1 MSVDEEVGKN
11 LLSQIMGLWI
21 QPEVDKRILEGK
33 LPKNFD
39 SEKDLKKAQVI
50 MNPFVELD
58 RIRLNGEV
66 NGLLIGRYK
75 GSDRKLGE
83 PVMENEVEDIL
94 DFKSTK
100 EVNDVSRHATIIQL
114 KGDWWIFFDFREKG
128 QENLKKAKEC
138 LQTAQ
143 DFYSAA
149 DILSEQAIYRP
160 AVDSLYSA
168 TELAIS
174 AQLWISTSQRFLD
187 EKKKKYTTIARCIR
201 GTSKGPIFL
210 NSTTTFTT

>member
-1 MSVDEEVGKN
+1 MSVDEEAGKN

-21 QPEVDKRILEGK
+21 QPGDDKRILVGK

-66 NGLLIGRYK
+66 NGHLIARYK
-75 GSDRKLGE
+75 GSGKKLGE
-83 PVMENEVEDIL
+83 LVMENEVEDII
-94 DFKSTK
+94 DFKLTK
-100 EVNDVSRHATIIQL
+100 EVNDMSRHATIIQL
-114 KGDWWIFFDFREKG
+114 KGDWWIFFEFREKC

-149 DILSEQAIYRP
+149 VIISEQG
-160 AVDSLYSA
+160 L
-168 TELAIS
+168 
-174 AQLWISTSQRFLD
+174 
-187 EKKKKYTTIARCIR
+187 
-201 GTSKGPIFL
+201 
-210 NSTTTFTT
+210 